1 MNTNNTNARRI
12 SYVGDVCSWNQIVVH
27 MAKAEGTQFS
37 YRGPRQCNSTVDV
50 NTDRRSGSVRKVAV
64 GIVTLNIIESIA
76 TVKVKVF

>member
-1 MNTNNTNARRI
+1 
-12 SYVGDVCSWNQIVVH
+12 
-27 MAKAEGTQFS
+27 MAKAEGMQFS